1 MDYQQFFPFIKYLT
15 PEQKHQLLSSLQP
28 LSFKKGE
35 SIHDGQQCTGLYAV
49 KSGLLRVYIFSD
61 EGKEITLYRLA
72 DYDICLLS
80 ASCMLRSIQFEV
92 HIQAA
97 EDSQVILLPTSVYSQ
112 LREENVHVAN
122 YTNELLA
129 SRFSEIMWLLDQILY
144 KKLDSRLA
152 AFLIE
157 EKERGN
163 DPLTMT
169 HEEIS
174 RQLGTAREV
183 VSRMLKY
190 FQREGFIQQ
199 SRGCT
204 HITDEAA
211 LMALAQESLR

>member
-190 FQREGFIQQ
+190 FQREGLIQQ

-204 HITDEAA
+204 HITDLDK
-211 LMALAQESLR
+211 LMALARESLR